1 MEPAQEESSPVN
13 KLNRSGVPSVPG
25 IPGIPEIPMDRIL
38 YYAERPE
45 LEPPLTIK
53 NMVNLFR
60 MMKEDEEN
68 SASDTDTDGSSS
80 DVFYSSDDEEKEHD
94 VLFKKTDQQMVYTTT
109 RGIRVGNAFFTNSY
123 LARLNYVFIR
133 GKTLILHAEYSN
145 EIYVPLPENFDPKN
159 VLQKFEEWTDT
170 Y

>member
-13 KLNRSGVPSVPG
+13 KLNRSSMSGVPGV
-25 IPGIPEIPMDRIL
+25 PEIPMDRIL
-38 YYAERPE
+38 YYAEHPE

-53 NMVNLFR
+53 NMVNLIR
-60 MMKEDEEN
+60 MMKENEEN
-68 SASDTDTDGSSS
+68 SAPDTDTDDSSS
-80 DVFYSSDDEEKEHD
+80 DVFYSSDDEEKEDD

-123 LARLNYVFIR
+123 LARPNYVFIR
-133 GKTLILHAEYSN
+133 GKDLIIHAEYSN
-145 EIYVPLPENFDPKN
+145 EIYVPLPENFELKN
-159 VLQKFEEWTDT
+159 VLQIFEDWTDI